1 MNQREIALEILV
13 KSISDNS
20 YTNLFMRKK
29 LNELEPIQ
37 RPFVTNLV
45 YGVLKKYDYL
55 IYQIKNEFN
64 SKTSLRNKLILA
76 MALYEKF
83 FLKEKDYV
91 VNNEYVNL
99 ANNKY
104 DKSFI
109 NAVLRKDI
117 ELRSSDKE
125 YINCSLPEWL
135 YNLLSKQYD
144 LEKFNAIINNYNR
157 IPEIYY
163 RKNNLKF
170 IENEINDIEFINNEI
185 FISNRN
191 LVNSSYMKEGKF
203 YIQDFNSSNLFKH
216 LDLNKNDKLLDVCSA
231 PGSKLFNCLDVLEP
245 SNCYAND
252 IHEHRVKLIKN
263 KAELLGFNNINYLNL
278 DGREIKNN
286 IDIKFNKIMLDVPC
300 SGLGT
305 IGRKPDLK
313 YHIKPESLDELQ
325 SIQAELLESVKD
337 LLLEGG
343 IILYSTC
350 TLNKKE
356 NRKQIDNFIIN
367 NPNFTVVEDETIIND
382 MGDCF
387 YYAKLLKG
395 YNN

>member
-305 IGRKPDLK
+305 ISRKPDLK